1 MKKYLIS
8 ISEEL
13 GIEIEKAIKRWG
25 FSSKTEFFRYAA
37 IDFIRNDGR
46 FMPADEMLNE
56 HNKAIIRVKARQG
69 VIEST
74 RAWKKENPY
83 VDSDMG

>member
-8 ISEEL
+8 ISDEL
-13 GIEIEKAIKRWG
+13 SLEIEKAIKRWG
-25 FSSKTEFFRYAA
+25 FSSKTEFFRYTA

-46 FMPADEMLNE
+46 LMPSDETLKE
-56 HNKAIIRVKARQG
+56 HSKRILQVKARQD

-74 RAWKKENPY
+74 RAWKKENSHITP
-83 VDSDMG
+83 DMG